1 MVYQIVIEHDG
12 SLSRNDIFFGDN
24 HSFNSSIWDSVAA
37 SFTNATISLSTANS
51 ARATRLAA
59 AAAVNP
65 EFNMTASDA
74 QFSGI
79 ETALYMTVFADP
91 GITSEARTEWVGVL
105 FSKTAHPISS
115 RTFR

>member
-1 MVYQIVIEHDG
+1 M
-12 SLSRNDIFFGDN
+12 
-24 HSFNSSIWDSVAA
+24 
-37 SFTNATISLSTANS
+37 SFTNATIPLSTAKS
-51 ARATRLAA
+51 ARAARLAA

-91 GITSEARTEWVGVL
+91 DVTSEARTEWVGVL
-105 FSKTAHPISS
+105 FSKTTHSISS
-115 RTFR
+115 KTFR